1 MAVVCMV
8 NRKGG
13 VGKTTITLALA
24 DFLSGLHG
32 RNVLIIDV
40 DPQANASLSLLGEE
54 TWYNTAEL
62 AMKTV
67 ADLFTEAI
75 DNQQVQREQAERFI
89 IHNIPRVHGGL
100 GSISLIPSSPRLQ
113 EAEERALE
121 EDTRWRFYVGSPYLV
136 LQQALINGLGDFDYV
151 LIDCPPSIG
160 LVTLNALSMSNGYLM
175 PTVPDHVSTVGL
187 SQIVGRVTAH
197 SSALRRPIER
207 YGTIITRAQLST
219 NLHLAIIAEL
229 RAKEEVK
236 PIWDTIVPMTIT
248 APAAVDQ
255 NGSSITLKS
264 RYGGG
269 THALYQAYENLSA
282 EFIRRIA

>member
-40 DPQANASLSLLGEE
+40 DPQANASLSLLGQD

-62 AMKTV
+62 ADKTV
-67 ADLFTEAI
+67 ADLFKEAI
-75 DNQQVQREQAERFI
+75 DTRQVAQDQADRFI
-89 IHNIPRVHGGL
+89 IRNVPRVHGGL

-113 EAEERALE
+113 EEEERALE
-121 EDTRWRFYVGSPYLV
+121 ADTTWRFYVGSPYLV
-136 LQQALINGLGDFDYV
+136 LQQTLTKALGDFDYV

-187 SQIVGRVTAH
+187 SQMAGRVDEH
-197 SSALRRPIER
+197 SRALRRHIER
-207 YGTIITRAQLST
+207 YGTIINRAQLST
-219 NLHLAIIAEL
+219 NLHLSIIAEL
-229 RAKEEVK
+229 RAKDEVK
-236 PIWDTIVPMTIT
+236 PIWDTIVPMTIR
-248 APAAVDQ
+248 APDAVDQ
-255 NGSSITLKS
+255 DGRAVTLKS

-282 EFIRRIA
+282 EFIRRIV